1 MALGLYIHVPFC
13 DGKCPYCDFYSL
25 SMYPFSMDSYTL
37 RVCRELASW
46 GERLAHPHTDT
57 LYFGGGTPS
66 LLGEHRLS
74 AILQQAAKSFSLR
87 SPEITVEVNPTRGKG
102 LDFSALRSFGVNRL
116 SIGLQS
122 ACEGELRRLGRKHSA
137 QDAAQ
142 TIEQARRAGITN
154 LSLDLML
161 AVPGQTP
168 QSLTQ
173 SIQFCAQCG
182 AEHISAYLL
191 KIEEGTPFY
200 RQQESLHLMDED
212 SQADQY
218 LLACSLL
225 EKAGYQQY
233 EISNFSHP
241 GRESRHNL
249 KYWNGEEYLGI
260 GPSAHS
266 FLQGKRFYSPRNLK
280 IFLEAPVYQEEG
292 PGGSEEEYAMLRL
305 RLAEGLRE
313 DAYQRRFC
321 CPIPAGYRDRAVR
334 YQSHGLTVCDHS
346 GIRFTPQGFLVS
358 NPLTAE
364 ILWGNTSGKE
374 SGSYENSD

>member
-25 SMYPFSMDSYTL
+25 PADASSMDAYTS

-46 GERLAHPHTDT
+46 GDHMAHPYIDT

-66 LLGEHRLS
+66 LLGERRL
-74 AILQQAAKSFSLR
+74 AVILQEAAKSFRLLD
-87 SPEITVEVNPTRGKG
+87 PEITIEVNPTRGKG
-102 LDFSALRSFGVNRL
+102 LDFSSLRSAGVNRL

-122 ACEGELRRLGRKHSA
+122 SSETELRLLGRKHTA

-142 TIEQARRAGITN
+142 TIEQARRAGIDN

-161 AVPGQTP
+161 AVPGQTSE
-168 QSLTQ
+168 SLTQ
-173 SIQFCAQCG
+173 SIHFCVRCG
-182 AEHISAYLL
+182 ADHISAYLL
-191 KIEEGTPFY
+191 KIEEGTPFF
-200 RQQESLHLMDED
+200 RQQETLRLMDED
-212 SQADQY
+212 RQADQY

-225 EKAGYQQY
+225 ENAGYRQY
-233 EISNFSHP
+233 EISNFSRP
-241 GRESRHNL
+241 GRKSRHNL
-249 KYWNGEEYLGI
+249 KYWNGEEYLGV

-280 IFLEAPVYQEEG
+280 VFLEAPEYREEG

-305 RLAEGLRE
+305 RLTEGLRE
-313 DAYQRRFC
+313 DAYQEKFGR
-321 CPIPAGYRDRAVR
+321 PIPAGYRNRAAR
-334 YQSHGLTVCDHS
+334 YQAHGLTVCDQN

-364 ILWGNTSGKE
+364 ILLGGE
-374 SGSYENSD
+374 